1 VRVRKLPQATRRPV
15 SPVRRT
21 RARTAFTTSRICLGT
36 FKIRVTHAGFKASEK
51 VGIMVRASDFLVF
64 NLALAVGAVSEQIT
78 VEASAIQ
85 VGAVTSEPFSA
96 VNREEFREFPRSWP
110 GVFTATP

>member
-1 VRVRKLPQATRRPV
+1 VALRMSDLTDPSDLRLRPTEITITKSSSAQIAAV
-15 SPVRRT
+15 LL
-21 RARTAFTTSRICLGT
+21 CL
-36 FKIRVTHAGFKASEK
+36 VA
-51 VGIMVRASDFLVF
+51 
-64 NLALAVGAVSEQIT
+64 
-78 VEASAIQ
+78 